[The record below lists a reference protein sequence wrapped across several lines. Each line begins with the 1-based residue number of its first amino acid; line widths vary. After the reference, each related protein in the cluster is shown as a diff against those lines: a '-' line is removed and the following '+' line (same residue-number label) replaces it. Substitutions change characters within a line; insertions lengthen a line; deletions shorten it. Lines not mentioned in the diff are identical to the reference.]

1 MKTIIHYL
9 LLINQ
14 DLQNTI
20 NQLLLFIIKYIPLR
34 QMAYDESKSPKYQKF
49 KTDILP
55 VILKPEKHDYLFLNE
70 YYKWKYGKGVTP
82 IKRRKATTVPENYVC
97 PRCGAPHEYLYDNNG
112 MGKEFLCKMC
122 GQTFV
127 NGKNTMSPLIL
138 MCPYCN
144 HSLSAK
150 KDRKHFVVHKC
161 VNKKCSYYQ
170 SNYKKLP
177 KDLPKSE
184 MYKYKLHYIYREF
197 NVDFFKMEL
206 NSLPNNAASLDFRK
220 LNGHI
225 MGLCLTYK
233 VNLGLSLRK
242 TAEALSDIHGISIS
256 HTMVANFART
266 AAVLVKPFV
275 DNYPYERSDTF
286 IADET
291 YIKVRGIKGY
301 VWFIIDALKRSIIGY
316 RVSADRGVAH
326 CILAMRMAFNGLT
339 KLPEKFKFIADGYAA
354 YPLAAQQFALNAD
367 NPLHFDITQ
376 VIGLSNNDP
385 VSKQFRPFKQIVERL
400 NRTFKASY
408 RQSCGYDNF
417 DGANFDLSLWVAYYN
432 FLRPHYSFGRWQTL
446 NHVHLLSTAD
456 NMPAKW
462 QFLLLLGQNLIASLN
477 SA

>member
-1 MKTIIHYL
+1 MSNIIHYL

-14 DLQNTI
+14 DLQKTI
-20 NQLLLFIIKYIPLR
+20 CQLVLFIIKHIPLR
-34 QMAYDESKSPKYQKF
+34 QMAFNDCSSPKYQKF

-55 VILKPEKHDYLFLNE
+55 VILKPEKHDYRFLNE
-70 YYKWKYGKGVTP
+70 YYTWKYGKPVAP
-82 IKRRKATTVPENYVC
+82 IKRRKVSTVPDSCVC
-97 PRCGAPHEYLYDNNG
+97 VRCGAPHEYLYDNNG
-112 MGKEFLCKMC
+112 KGKEFLCKMC

-127 NGKNTMSPLIL
+127 NGKNAMSPLRL
-138 MCPYCN
+138 MCPYCR
-144 HSLSAK
+144 HSLTAK
-150 KDRKHFVVHKC
+150 KDRKHFVLHKC

-170 SNYKKLP
+170 ANYRKLP
-177 KDLPKSE
+177 KNLPSGE
-184 MYKYKLHYIYREF
+184 LYKYKLHYIYREF
-197 NVDFFKMEL
+197 NVDFFKMDI
-206 NSLPNNAASLDFRK
+206 NSLPDYAASLEFRK
-220 LNGHI
+220 MNAHI

-242 TAEALSDIHGISIS
+242 TSEALKDIHGIYIS
-256 HTMVANFART
+256 HTMVANYART

-275 DNYPYERSDTF
+275 DNFPYERSDTF

-291 YIKVRGIKGY
+291 YIKVKGLKGY
-301 VWFIIDALKRSIIGY
+301 VWFIIDSVKRSIIGY

-326 CILAMRMAFNGLT
+326 AILAMRMAFNGLT
-339 KLPEKFKFIADGYAA
+339 KLPENFKFVADGYAA
-354 YPLAAQQFALNAD
+354 YPLAAQQFALIQD
-367 NPLHFDITQ
+367 NPLHFHITQ

-417 DGANFDLSLWVAYYN
+417 DGANFDLALWVAYYN

-446 NHVHLLSTAD
+446 NHVHLLSNAD

-462 QFLLLLGQNLIASLN
+462 QFLLFLGQNLIVSMN
-477 SA
+477 HP